1 MSSGTEIVN
10 LDRVCAAKAV
20 RMVTDVKKAGQDSAD
35 TLITKAL
42 GVLQEQGLY
51 ALVLFCDSRKEEKGT
66 GEIKNNIFNLLKEQK
81 LITNN
86 SPADLTAEL
95 SKENGLLS
103 NLDELFLAIFLIEK
117 TLIYARYHAKALKK
131 EGAGQRLKSGGEAE

>member
-1 MSSGTEIVN
+1 M
-10 LDRVCAAKAV
+10 
-20 RMVTDVKKAGQDSAD
+20 
-35 TLITKAL
+35 
-42 GVLQEQGLY
+42 
-51 ALVLFCDSRKEEKGT
+51 
-66 GEIKNNIFNLLKEQK
+66 LKEQK